1 MAHCFIFRF
10 AIAVGQNNPSDFV
23 MQKKKRIRSVLC
35 CMVVRCLLLSNDSDE
50 LSPRVVGW

>member
-23 MQKKKRIRSVLC
+23 MQKKKTHSFCVVLYGGA
-35 CMVVRCLLLSNDSDE
+35 VPIAL
-50 LSPRVVGW
+50 